1 MEQTRLQKRGQKAV
15 FSWRSHQF
23 ERSLEIFISQ
33 GFLRTRP
40 SEINFRLIFGV
51 LQSNPMT
58 VSIQDLSYSL
68 MIYAMIKFVHT
79 ERFDLNSVYRTWS
92 HRSPHAKPK
101 KKRPKNNLNTKH

>member
-1 MEQTRLQKRGQKAV
+1 M
-15 FSWRSHQF
+15 
-23 ERSLEIFISQ
+23 
-33 GFLRTRP
+33 RP

-92 HRSPHAKPK
+92 HRSPNAKPK